1 MCICKW
7 EESRN
12 SRSEN
17 DPQTDLFFPL
27 CPELLWIIRKRAV
40 CHCLSP
46 NQCWQAE
53 ILVLPPRGVWWA
65 EVGQICTWSSFGLT
79 VFGFHCMPVNEQRRV
94 KPWIVSS
101 NKADQKI
108 LTLAL
113 FLLFFLMTSLLLLHG
128 ELARRVASSKE
139 KKKDIV
145 LLFSWHGWGSAAVLW
160 ELIWQ
165 INAYYHHRR
174 HSVFP
179 CSRRSRGIA
188 TAMNHR
194 PPPCLNSKAAA
205 SSTCR

>member
-7 EESRN
+7 EGSRN

-17 DPQTDLFFPL
+17 DPQTDFFFFPL

-40 CHCLSP
+40 CHSLSP

-94 KPWIVSS
+94 KPWIVPS
-101 NKADQKI
+101 NKADQNIFPLIFPDDFTAFVKRW
-108 LTLAL
+108 TCQK
-113 FLLFFLMTSLLLLHG
+113 G
-128 ELARRVASSKE
+128 RVFKRKE
-139 KKKDIV
+139 KDIV